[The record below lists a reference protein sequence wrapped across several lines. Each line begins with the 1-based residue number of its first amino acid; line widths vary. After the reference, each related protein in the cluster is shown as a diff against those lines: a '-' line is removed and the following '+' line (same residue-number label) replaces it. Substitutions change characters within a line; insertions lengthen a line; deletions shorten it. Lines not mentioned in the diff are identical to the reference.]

1 MVDLIIVGAGP
12 AGITAGVYAA
22 RKKIDFL
29 MISEDIG
36 GQTAL
41 SADVENYT
49 GYQFITGTELVAKF
63 EEHLK
68 QFNVR
73 LKANEA
79 VKRINKASDRAGG
92 TYFIV
97 ETAKELH
104 EAKSVI
110 IASGRRPRWLD
121 VKGEEGFRNK
131 GVSYCA
137 TCDGPVFADKVVA
150 VIGGGNAALDAALQM
165 MKIASKVY
173 LLNINPALAGDPIMR
188 DKVES
193 SDKVEVINNAVT
205 KEILG
210 AQFVTGIKLEQAG
223 VAKELALQGIFVEIG
238 SVPNSSII
246 DFIKKNNSNEII
258 VDNLNRTSEPGI
270 FAAGDVTDIPEKQ
283 IIVAAGEGAKAVLG
297 AFRYLSGLR

>member
-29 MISEDIG
+29 MVSEDIG

-41 SADVENYT
+41 SSDVENYT
-49 GYQFITGTELVAKF
+49 GYQFITGTELVSKF

-68 QFNVR
+68 QFNVE

-79 VKRINKASDRAGG
+79 VKRIVKANDSAGG
-92 TYFIV
+92 VWFIV
-97 ETAKELH
+97 ETAKEH
-104 EAKSVI
+104 YEAKSVI
-110 IASGRRPRWLD
+110 IASGRRPRWLS

-137 TCDGPVFADKVVA
+137 TCDGPVFAEKIVA

-173 LLNINPALAGDPIMR
+173 LININPKLSGDPVMR

-193 SDKVEVINNAVT
+193 SNKVEVLNNAVT

-210 AQFVTGIKLEQAG
+210 AKFVTGIKLEQGG
-223 VAKELALQGIFVEIG
+223 VEKEIGLQGIFVEIG
-238 SVPNSSII
+238 SVPNSGII
-246 DFIKKNNSNEII
+246 DLVKKNNGGEII

-270 FAAGDVTDIPEKQ
+270 FAAGDVTDVPEKQ

-297 AFRYLSGLR
+297 AFRYLAGLG

>member
-36 GQTAL
+36 GQTGL

-68 QFNVR
+68 QFNVK
-73 LKANEA
+73 LKVDET
-79 VKRINKASDRAGG
+79 VKRIGKASSTFG
-92 TYFIV
+92 THFIV
-97 ETAKELH
+97 ETAKEPY

-110 IASGRRPRWLD
+110 IASGRRPRWLN

-137 TCDGPVFADKVVA
+137 TCDGPLFANKVVA
-150 VIGGGNAALDAALQM
+150 VIGGGNAALDAVLQM

-173 LLNINPALAGDPIMR
+173 LININPALAGDPIMR

-193 SDKVEVINNAVT
+193 SNKVEVINNAVT

-210 AQFVTGIKLEQAG
+210 AQLVTAIKLEQAG
-223 VAKELALQGIFVEIG
+223 VARELALQGVFVEIG
-238 SVPNSSII
+238 SVPNSGII
-246 DFIKKNNSNEII
+246 DFVKKNNGGEII

-297 AFRYLSGLR
+297 AFRYLAGLR